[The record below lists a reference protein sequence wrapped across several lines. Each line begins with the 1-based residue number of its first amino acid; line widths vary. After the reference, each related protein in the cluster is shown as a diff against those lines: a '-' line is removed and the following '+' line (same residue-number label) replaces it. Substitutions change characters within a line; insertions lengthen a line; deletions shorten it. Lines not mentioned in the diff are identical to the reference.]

1 MLTYQG
7 DSLSDPA
14 IPDERKTSSSAFLSK
29 EDPVVSCIGCR
40 ALDFHGGPQRALGD
54 YGNPQLVKYAPGE
67 KNDLHVDWWLEPQ
80 NRGGRLYNRRTT
92 ILAYLDDRCT
102 EGETYF
108 PYITGMNDSAVDRYG
123 NQQQPR
129 FWTNGDGTGLYVAPR
144 RGNAVFWVNL
154 KANGQGD
161 ERTLHAALPAAGIVQ
176 LALENGYRHVD
187 AALIY
192 GNEKEV
198 GQGIA
203 AAQIP
208 RSSLW
213 VTSKLWNDAHKPAA
227 VRPTLEKTLHDL
239 GMEYLDLYLMHWPIP
254 FKPDTGSKIV
264 LDNVPILETWWE
276 MESLVRDGLVRQ
288 IGVSNFNQ
296 AQVEQLL
303 RHARIRPTVHE
314 FETHPFLHQQEFVDW
329 NLEQGLRV
337 IAYSPLGNMNPIYQS
352 SAMPLL
358 NDPFLS
364 KIADKKGITVA
375 QLALAW
381 NMHRGVIVIPKSDHG
396 ERVLENF
403 EAQSV
408 VLSDEEMKAIDS
420 NDRKMRFNN
429 PTDEWG
435 SGKTLYA
442 GLDGVGW

>member
-1 MLTYQG
+1 M
-7 DSLSDPA
+7 
-14 IPDERKTSSSAFLSK
+14 ENFSAPNWLAPRSVWNPNFARWTCFI
-29 EDPVVSCIGCR
+29 VVSI
-40 ALDFHGGPQRALGD
+40 
-54 YGNPQLVKYAPGE
+54 
-67 KNDLHVDWWLEPQ
+67 
-80 NRGGRLYNRRTT
+80 
-92 ILAYLDDRCT
+92 ISLAVIWNISSGSPLT
-102 EGETYF
+102 
-108 PYITGMNDSAVDRYG
+108 P
-123 NQQQPR
+123 
-129 FWTNGDGTGLYVAPR
+129 DGTGS
-144 RGNAVFWVNL
+144 
-154 KANGQGD
+154 ANDYDKTVSIYIPPLGLGTWQ
-161 ERTLHAALPAAGIVQ
+161 LPKDKAAGIVQ

-187 AALIY
+187 AALVY

-203 AAQIP
+203 AAKIP

-227 VRPTLEKTLHDL
+227 VRPALEKTLHDL
-239 GMEYLDLYLMHWPIP
+239 GIEYLDLYLVHWPIA

-276 MESLVRDGLVRQ
+276 MENLVRDGLVRQ
-288 IGVSNFNQ
+288 IGVSNFNK

-352 SAMPLL
+352 SATPLL

-364 KIADKKGITVA
+364 EMADKKGVTVA

-403 EAQSV
+403 KAQSII
-408 VLSDEEMKAIDS
+408 LADEEMEAIDS
-420 NDRKMRFNN
+420 NDRKMRFSN
-429 PTDEWG
+429 PTNMWG
-435 SGKTLYA
+435 SGKMLYA
-442 GLDGVGW
+442 GLDGVDW